1 MNMPAIKT
9 LVLAI
14 ALSLSLACLTACEN
28 SDAGQTVSSQ
38 ASNSAA
44 SSSSAGSSSSTSSTN
59 VEPTDVEDK
68 KPNEELKPKKKRLE
82 AILGDE
88 TAALLIKRA
97 ETDMDAAWIAAH
109 PDAYEK
115 YGAELQEKL
124 LKLAADDPLAIPF
137 VRGFPEKAY
146 ADGPN
151 LKAPAMDKKIHVKG
165 IPKTKIPHLYQWDL
179 RWGYAKFS
187 ADGFGLAACGP
198 TSLTMI
204 YQGLTG
210 KTDITPYDMGRM
222 AEEQGFVIAGSGST
236 NDLFIE
242 MPLQLG
248 LNRWEIPVNTDSMRE
263 TLSAG
268 YPIIANVGPGYF
280 SRVGHFFVLAGITED
295 GKVILNDPYSVERS
309 SKLWD
314 PEQIASESRA
324 LYAYDKA

>member
-1 MNMPAIKT
+1 MPAIKA
-9 LVLAI
+9 LLLAI

-28 SDAGQTVSSQ
+28 VGVGNAAGSETSS
-38 ASNSAA
+38 SAA
-44 SSSSAGSSSSTSSTN
+44 SSSTAAPSSAATSSSA
-59 VEPTDVEDK
+59 EPTDIEDK
-68 KPNEELKPKKKRLE
+68 KPGKELKPKKKVLK
-82 AILGDE
+82 AILGNE

-97 ETDMDAAWIAAH
+97 ESDMDAAWIAAH

-115 YGAELQEKL
+115 FGAELQEKL

-137 VRGFPEKAY
+137 VRGFPKKAY

-165 IPKTKIPHLYQWDL
+165 IPKTRIPHLYQWDL

-222 AEEQGFVIAGSGST
+222 AEEQGYVIAGSGST

-248 LNRWEIPVNTDSMRE
+248 LNRWEIPVNADSIRE

>member
-9 LVLAI
+9 LTLAI
-14 ALSLSLACLTACEN
+14 ALSLSLACLTACESIGVGN
-28 SDAGQTVSSQ
+28 AAGSQ
-38 ASNSAA
+38 ASSSTASSSAAA
-44 SSSSAGSSSSTSSTN
+44 SSSA
-59 VEPTDVEDK
+59 EPTDIEDK
-68 KPNEELKPKKKRLE
+68 KPGKELKPKKKALR

-88 TAALLIKRA
+88 TAALLIEHAK
-97 ETDMDAAWIAAH
+97 TDMDAAWIAAH
-109 PDAYEK
+109 PEAYEK
-115 YGAELQEKL
+115 YGPELQEKL

-137 VRGFPEKAY
+137 VRGFPKKAY
-146 ADGPN
+146 TDGPD
-151 LKAPAMDKKIHVKG
+151 LKAPAMDEKIHVKG

-179 RWGYAKFS
+179 RWGYATFS

-198 TSLTMI
+198 TSLTMV

-222 AEEQGFVIAGSGST
+222 AEEQGFVLAGSGST

-242 MPLQLG
+242 MPLQLS
-248 LNRWEIPVNTDSMRE
+248 LNRWEIPVNADSIRE

-268 YPIIANVGPGYF
+268 FPIIANVGPGYF
-280 SRVGHFFVLAGITED
+280 SRVGHFFVLAGITKD

>member
-14 ALSLSLACLTACEN
+14 ALSFSLACLTACEN
-28 SDAGQTVSSQ
+28 SDAGHTADGQ
-38 ASNSAA
+38 ASRSET
-44 SSSSAGSSSSTSSTN
+44 SSSAK
-59 VEPTDVEDK
+59 PTDIEDK
-68 KPNEELKPKKKRLE
+68 KPDKELKPKKKALK
-82 AILGDE
+82 AILGNE
-88 TAALLIKRA
+88 TAALLIERA
-97 ETDMDAAWIAAH
+97 ESDMDAAWIAAN
-109 PDAYEK
+109 PDAYKE

-137 VRGFPEKAY
+137 VRGFPEHAY
-146 ADGPN
+146 TDGPN

-165 IPKTKIPHLYQWDL
+165 IPKTKFPHLYQWDL

-198 TSLTMI
+198 TSLTMV

-210 KTDITPYDMGRM
+210 KTNITPYDMGRM
-222 AEEQGFVIAGSGST
+222 AEEQGFVITGQGST
-236 NDLFIE
+236 DGLFTE

-248 LNRWEIPVNTDSMRE
+248 LNWWEVPIDANGIKE

-268 YPIIANVGPGYF
+268 HPIIANVGPGYF

>member
-1 MNMPAIKT
+1 MNMPAIKA

-28 SDAGQTVSSQ
+28 GDAGQTASSQ
-38 ASNSAA
+38 TSSSEA
-44 SSSSAGSSSSTSSTN
+44 SSSAATSSSA
-59 VEPTDVEDK
+59 EPTDIEDK
-68 KPNEELKPKKKRLE
+68 KPGKELKPKKKVLK

-115 YGAELQEKL
+115 FGAELQEKL

-137 VRGFPEKAY
+137 VRGFPKKAY

-179 RWGYAKFS
+179 RWGYATFS

-198 TSLTMI
+198 TSLTMV

-222 AEEQGFVIAGSGST
+222 AEEQGFVLAGSGST

-242 MPLQLG
+242 MPLQLS
-248 LNRWEIPVNTDSMRE
+248 LNRWEIPVNADSIRE

-268 YPIIANVGPGYF
+268 FPIIANVGPGYF
-280 SRVGHFFVLAGITED
+280 SRVGHFFVLAGITKD

>member
-1 MNMPAIKT
+1 MNLSAIKPLA
-9 LVLAI
+9 LVI
-14 ALSLSLACLTACEN
+14 ALSFSLACLTACEN
-28 SDAGQTVSSQ
+28 GAAGDTAGSQTSSS
-38 ASNSAA
+38 AAFSSSAAPSSSAA
-44 SSSSAGSSSSTSSTN
+44 SSIA
-59 VEPTDVEDK
+59 EPTDIEDK
-68 KPNEELKPKKKRLE
+68 KPGKELKPKKKALK

-88 TAALLIKRA
+88 TAAALIKRA
-97 ETDMDAAWIAAH
+97 ESDMDAAWIAAH

-124 LKLAADDPLAIPF
+124 LRLAADDPLAIPF
-137 VRGFPEKAY
+137 VRGFPKHAY
-146 ADGPN
+146 TDGPN
-151 LKAPAMDKKIHVKG
+151 LKASAMDKKIHVKG
-165 IPKTKIPHLYQWDL
+165 IPKTNIPHLYQWDL

-187 ADGFGLAACGP
+187 ADGFGLAGCGP

-222 AEEQGFVIAGSGST
+222 AEEQGFVIEGSGST
-236 NDLFIE
+236 NDLFVE

-248 LNRWEIPVNTDSMRE
+248 LNRWEIPVDANSIKE

>member
-28 SDAGQTVSSQ
+28 SDAGHTADGQ
-38 ASNSAA
+38 ASRSET
-44 SSSSAGSSSSTSSTN
+44 SSSAK
-59 VEPTDVEDK
+59 PTDIEDK
-68 KPNEELKPKKKRLE
+68 KPDKELKPKKKALK
-82 AILGDE
+82 AILGNE
-88 TAALLIKRA
+88 TAALLIERA
-97 ETDMDAAWIAAH
+97 ESDMDAAWIAAN
-109 PDAYEK
+109 PDAYKE

-137 VRGFPEKAY
+137 VRGFPEHAY
-146 ADGPN
+146 TDGPN

-165 IPKTKIPHLYQWDL
+165 IPKTKFPHLYQWDL

-198 TSLTMI
+198 TSLTMV

-210 KTDITPYDMGRM
+210 KTNITPYDMGRM
-222 AEEQGFVIAGSGST
+222 AEEQGFVITGQGST
-236 NDLFIE
+236 DGLFTE

-248 LNRWEIPVNTDSMRE
+248 LNWWEVPIDANGIKE

-268 YPIIANVGPGYF
+268 HPIIANVGPGYF